1 MKGRINSLESEGD
14 KTKCLCTEGKGT
26 AKLLSPFLPG
36 IYFVVNFESEEVE
49 RQKELTSTIVLSVQ

>member
-1 MKGRINSLESEGD
+1 MSHMYRRKGNFN
-14 KTKCLCTEGKGT
+14 